1 MHGKPKKH
9 VLVCVQHRAAD
20 QPRSPGCGD
29 RGGAAVYKAFL
40 DEFQNLGLWDKGY
53 LLTDTGCM
61 GPCDRGPTVVVYPE
75 GVMYLGVRPEDARAI
90 VDEHLLFDQP
100 VARLLAPPEIW

>member
-1 MHGKPKKH
+1 
-9 VLVCVQHRAAD
+9 
-20 QPRSPGCGD
+20 
-29 RGGAAVYKAFL
+29 VYKAFL

-61 GPCDRGPTVVVYPE
+61 GLCDQGPTVVRLSRRSV
-75 GVMYLGVRPEDARAI
+75 YLGAKPEDARVI

-100 VARLLAPPEIW
+100 VARLFAPPEIG